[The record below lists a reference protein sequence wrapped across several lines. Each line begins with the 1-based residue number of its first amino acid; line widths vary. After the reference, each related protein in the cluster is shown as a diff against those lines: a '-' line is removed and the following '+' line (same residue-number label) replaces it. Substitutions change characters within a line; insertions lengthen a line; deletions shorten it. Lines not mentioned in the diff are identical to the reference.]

1 MGGGGLKGKKWP
13 KLKNNDYIP
22 HTPYLRSSIA
32 YDLDF
37 WYTCIKWWRKKFC
50 LSRFIFQ
57 EPYIIWLSFMVDIW
71 KMVMSLAFF
80 LSIFS
85 KFWFSGLFGGKK
97 KIVENDKKNC
107 ILCFMSQEPY
117 IIWSSFVV
125 HKCKMIIS
133 PQFFFHFFKML
144 IFWVARRVKCKKMAQ
159 NDKKFCFP
167 CLVLQEPYIIWSS
180 LMPHMCKR
188 IISPGVFLHFFQI
201 LFLG

>member
-1 MGGGGLKGKKWP
+1 MAQNDKKLCLLHSMSQEVYIIWLWFLVHMCKMMTSPDGFFIFSKYWFFGLLRGWEGGGLKGKKWP

-80 LSIFS
+80 
-85 KFWFSGLFGGKK
+85 
-97 KIVENDKKNC
+97 
-107 ILCFMSQEPY
+107 
-117 IIWSSFVV
+117 
-125 HKCKMIIS
+125 
-133 PQFFFHFFKML
+133 FHFFKIL
-144 IFWVARRVKCKKMAQ
+144 IFRV
-159 NDKKFCFP
+159 
-167 CLVLQEPYIIWSS
+167 VL
-180 LMPHMCKR
+180 
-188 IISPGVFLHFFQI
+188 G
-201 LFLG
+201 